1 MSQYEIAKT
10 FAFDAAHQLDHLPET
25 HKCSRLHGH
34 TYRVELRF
42 KAQALDA
49 NGFVIDYG
57 ELGTFKAW
65 LDETCDHRNLNDAL
79 AEFYAPFHSPAVP
92 PRYTTAEHL
101 AEWFYLVARSLYSH
115 EWPRVTLQCVR
126 VSETPNTWAEYSPFS
141 LT

>member
-1 MSQYEIAKT
+1 MSQFEIAKT
-10 FAFDAAHQLDHLPET
+10 FAFDAAHQLDHLPDT

-34 TYRVELRF
+34 TYRVEIRF
-42 KAQALDA
+42 KAQSLDA

-57 ELGTFKAW
+57 DLRTFKEW
-65 LDETCDHRNLNDAL
+65 IDQTLDHRNLNDVI
-79 AEFYAPFHSPAVP
+79 APETP
-92 PRYTTAEHL
+92 TTAEHL
-101 AEWFYLVARSLYSH
+101 AKWFYEVARDLYYH

>member
-1 MSQYEIAKT
+1 MSYEIAKT

-65 LDETCDHRNLNDAL
+65 LDETCDHRNLNDAI
-79 AEFYAPFHSPAVP
+79 PAGMV
-92 PRYTTAEHL
+92 TTAEHL
-101 AEWFYLVARSLYSH
+101 AWWFYEVAHSLYSH